1 MNTIELFAGCGGA
14 ALGLEAAGFEHL
26 ALVEV
31 DPDACAT
38 MRAAGL
44 QPVIEGDVRDLDR
57 IAAVVQAQPDL
68 IWASFPCQCWSVG
81 GKRLGALDPRNG
93 WPWTI
98 DAIRRFSPDCF
109 VGENVRG
116 ITFHSEEHCGDPM
129 HCPGCY
135 TEQVIL
141 EDLRSC
147 FPCVALWHL
156 NAADF
161 GIPQMRRRV
170 FFVGSQV
177 PISPPVA
184 THSDH
189 GGLFTQP
196 WVSMSE
202 ALGLD
207 LIDSEARKGNS
218 MVSPTVAGTESSG
231 VGGARGRQIL
241 AQILPSLPVN
251 ATEYKGAT
259 GRSNRASDSLAM
271 ATGRRCLTIEEAS
284 KLQDFPDKY
293 PFQGNNAAKY
303 RQIGNAVPPK
313 MAQVIAEA
321 IKTGLCPI
329 SPATDPD

>member
-1 MNTIELFAGCGGA
+1 
-14 ALGLEAAGFEHL
+14 
-26 ALVEV
+26 
-31 DPDACAT
+31 
-38 MRAAGL
+38 
-44 QPVIEGDVRDLDR
+44 
-57 IAAVVQAQPDL
+57 
-68 IWASFPCQCWSVG
+68 
-81 GKRLGALDPRNG
+81 
-93 WPWTI
+93 
-98 DAIRRFSPDCF
+98 
-109 VGENVRG
+109 
-116 ITFHSEEHCGDPM
+116 M

-156 NAADF
+156 NAADI

-241 AQILPSLPVN
+241 AQILPSLTVT
-251 ATEYKGAT
+251 ATENKGAT
-259 GRSNRASDSLAM
+259 TKRNNRASDSLAL
-271 ATGRRCLTIEEAS
+271 ATGRRCLTIEEAAR
-284 KLQDFPDKY
+284 LQNFPEGY
-293 PFQGNNAAKY
+293 PFQGNNAARY
-303 RQIGNAVPPK
+303 RQVGNAVPPR

-321 IKTGLCPI
+321 VTDSTSPRAESSLSGLMHCHDNADI
-329 SPATDPD
+329 AVQIGGRDGC

>member
-1 MNTIELFAGCGGA
+1 
-14 ALGLEAAGFEHL
+14 
-26 ALVEV
+26 
-31 DPDACAT
+31 
-38 MRAAGL
+38 
-44 QPVIEGDVRDLDR
+44 
-57 IAAVVQAQPDL
+57 
-68 IWASFPCQCWSVG
+68 
-81 GKRLGALDPRNG
+81 
-93 WPWTI
+93 
-98 DAIRRFSPDCF
+98 
-109 VGENVRG
+109 
-116 ITFHSEEHCGDPM
+116 M

-184 THSDH
+184 THSEH
-189 GGLFTQP
+189 RGLFTQP
-196 WVSMSE
+196 WVSMSQ
-202 ALGLD
+202 ALGLTCVK
-207 LIDSEARKGNS
+207 IDQNDPGPVRDRIVIDISDIPFPSISTMQTEGLAGIPL
-218 MVSPTVAGTESSG
+218 VSRVAPTIAGTESSG

-329 SPATDPD
+329 SPAVDPD